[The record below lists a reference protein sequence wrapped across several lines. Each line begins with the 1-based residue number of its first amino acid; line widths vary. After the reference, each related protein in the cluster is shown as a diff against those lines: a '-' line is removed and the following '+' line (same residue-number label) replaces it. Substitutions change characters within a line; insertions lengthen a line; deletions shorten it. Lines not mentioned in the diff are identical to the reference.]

1 MKIYNAIR
9 LCAIVTLSP
18 LFLAGTISATA
29 QNNSKVSEAGSTSQ
43 EEKSSSHNIQTAK
56 TRAIGISI
64 FSFAILTAITVVARE
79 IRSSQPKQQQILS
92 KYYRR

>member
-18 LFLAGTISATA
+18 LFFAGTVSATDSKS
-29 QNNSKVSEAGSTSQ
+29 SKVSEVKTSSQ
-43 EEKSSSHNIQTAK
+43 EERSSNGNTQTAK
-56 TRAIGISI
+56 TRAIGVSM

-79 IRSSQPKQQQILS
+79 IRSSQPKQQQIMS
-92 KYYRR
+92 KYYHR

>member
-18 LFLAGTISATA
+18 LFFAGAVSATK
-29 QNNSKVSEAGSTSQ
+29 QINSKAGEVKSASQ
-43 EEKSSSHNIQTAK
+43 EEKISNGNIQTAK

-64 FSFAILTAITVVARE
+64 FSFAILTTITVVARE
-79 IRSSQPKQQQILS
+79 IRSSQPKQQQIMS